1 MRSVDCSNALFALER
16 QSFLDNV
23 MADFGRGRSS
33 NDPFLTA
40 QSIRLGYS
48 AGRDRFKIDTEKKL
62 KRPPKAAS
70 QCADKF
76 AEWKEQGLGEIFG
89 LGRRWR
95 AGGACSEAPS
105 PPDASA
111 I

>member
-16 QSFLDNV
+16 QSF
-23 MADFGRGRSS
+23 R
-33 NDPFLTA
+33 P
-40 QSIRLGYS
+40 GYS